1 MQRKDLLTAN
11 GAIFAGQ
18 GKALNQYAS
27 RNVKVC
33 VVGNPANTNALIAMQ
48 NAPDLP
54 KTAFTAMTRL
64 DQNRAMSQLATRLN
78 VPVDDV
84 KNVIIWGSIHSR
96 LAFIASL
103 RAVVHSL
110 FLYLFCL
117 M

>member
-27 RNVKVC
+27 RSVKVC

-64 DQNRAMSQLATRLN
+64 DQNRAMSQLSTKLN

-84 KNVIIWGSIHSR
+84 KNVIIWFEHARTHTHQSAATVAKVDVPHSD
-96 LAFIASL
+96 L
-103 RAVVHSL
+103 
-110 FLYLFCL
+110 
-117 M
+117 